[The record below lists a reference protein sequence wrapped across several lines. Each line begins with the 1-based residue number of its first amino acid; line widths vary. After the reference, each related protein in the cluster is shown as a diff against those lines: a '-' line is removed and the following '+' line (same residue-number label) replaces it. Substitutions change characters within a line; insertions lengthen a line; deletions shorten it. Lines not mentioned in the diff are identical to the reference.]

1 MTATVV
7 CSAPGRVNLLG
18 EHTDYNG
25 GFALPI
31 ALEQRTEVEF
41 TPDGSTA
48 IDIDAHDH
56 GTATVSTSPRP
67 GEVTGWSSYVAGVVW
82 ALRENG
88 IAVPGGRMTIRSDV
102 PVGAGLS
109 SSAALE
115 CAAIGAL
122 AAAADITLDR
132 LAWARAAQRA
142 ENDFVGA
149 PTGLLDQL
157 ASLHGRVDHAL
168 LIDFESLHVT
178 PVPFQLD
185 PAGMT
190 LVVLDSLSS
199 HGHAGGEYAQR
210 RASCERAAAA
220 LGVES
225 LRAITDITDLSAISD
240 PTDRRRARHV
250 VTENQRVLD
259 ACAAL
264 RVQDHSRV
272 GAAMIGSHSS
282 MRDDFEITTP
292 GIDLMVE
299 SAVRAGAVGARM
311 TGGGFGGCVIAL
323 VKSARAAAMIDAVTA
338 DVVAAGFPRPRAF
351 VARAG
356 DGAMVRSAL

>member
-1 MTATVV
+1 MSPTVV

-31 ALEQRTEVEF
+31 ALEQRTRVGL
-41 TPDGSTA
+41 TPDDSTTIVIEA
-48 IDIDAHDH
+48 DDH

-67 GEVTGWSSYVAGVVW
+67 GDVTGWSAYVAGVVW

-88 IAVPGGRMTIRSDV
+88 IAVPGGHMTISSEV

-122 AAAADITLDR
+122 TAATKTTLDK

-142 ENDFVGA
+142 ENDYVGA

-157 ASLHGRVDHAL
+157 ASLHGLADHAL
-168 LIDFESLHVT
+168 LIDFESLDVE
-178 PVPFQLD
+178 PVPFELD
-185 PAGMT
+185 SAGIA

-220 LGVES
+220 LEVAS
-225 LRAITDITDLSAISD
+225 LRAVTDVVSLSAITD

-259 ACAAL
+259 ACTAL
-264 RVQDHSRV
+264 RDRDYVRV
-272 GAAMIGSHSS
+272 GAKMTESHES
-282 MRDDFEITTP
+282 MRDDFEITTS
-292 GIDLMVE
+292 GIDLIVD
-299 SAVRAGAVGARM
+299 SALRVGAVGARM

-323 VKSARAAAMIDAVTA
+323 VESTRATAMVDAVTEE
-338 DVVAAGFPRPRAF
+338 VEAAGFPRPRAF

-356 DGAMVRSAL
+356 AGAMVHPAP

>member
-1 MTATVV
+1 MSTTVV

-41 TPDGSTA
+41 TADDTTA
-48 IDIDAHDH
+48 IVIDARDH
-56 GTATVSTSPRP
+56 GMATVTTAARP
-67 GEVTGWSSYVAGVVW
+67 GEVTGWSAYVAGVVW
-82 ALRENG
+82 ALRERG

-122 AAAADITLDR
+122 TAATDTLLDR
-132 LAWARAAQRA
+132 LDWAKTAQRA
-142 ENDFVGA
+142 ENDYVGA

-157 ASLHGRVDHAL
+157 ASLHGRPDHAL
-168 LIDFESLHVT
+168 LIDFESLDVE
-178 PVPFQLD
+178 PVPFD
-185 PAGMT
+185 VDSAGIT
-190 LVVLDSLSS
+190 LVVMDSLSS

-210 RASCERAAAA
+210 RESCERAAAA

-225 LRAITDITDLSAISD
+225 LRAVTDVAALSAITD
-240 PTDRRRARHV
+240 PSDRRRARHV

-264 RVQDHSRV
+264 RDRDYSRV
-272 GAAMIGSHSS
+272 GTAMVESHAS

-292 GIDLMVE
+292 GIDLIVE
-299 SAVRAGAVGARM
+299 SALRAGAIGARM
-311 TGGGFGGCVIAL
+311 TGGGFGGCVIAI
-323 VKSARAAAMIDAVTA
+323 VDSSRASAMVDAVTLEVA
-338 DVVAAGFPRPRAF
+338 AAGFQRPRTF

-356 DGAMVRSAL
+356 AGAMVHPAP